1 MTPAPEIVQV
11 ALPLPVNRV
20 FSYRVPSAFQK
31 LTRPGCRVLV
41 PFGSRR
47 LTGVVVPVDPPEP
60 LPASLKPILDVLD
73 AEPAL
78 TEELLDLTHWMASY
92 YLCSWGE
99 VIRAALPPGL
109 EIESQQRLYWTR
121 KPFEGLRGRAAEI
134 LRFVTA
140 HSGTTIQQLR
150 QALGSVPY
158 ALLHRLRAQGYL
170 HVEETLSA
178 PRVQIKTERHV
189 RFAPAYR
196 SSSARTQLQ
205 RLLRGSRQRAL
216 LEALEAFQL
225 EGKSEPAQKDLLVRA
240 GATVSTLRH
249 LVERGV
255 LEIVEKEVIRSPL
268 ADEPLPPSPPQYAFH
283 PEQAV
288 ALERICAAVEAQRFE
303 TFLLHGVTGSGKTE
317 VYIAA
322 LKRVRA
328 QGRTGIVLVPEIALT
343 PQTVRRFRAHFGDE
357 VAVLHS
363 RMSDGERYD
372 TWRQLRAGRYPIVI
386 GPRSAVL
393 APLSNL
399 GLLVVDEEHERS
411 YKQFDPAP
419 RYHARDVAVYR
430 ARYNQ
435 AVCLLGSA
443 TPSLESYANAR
454 SGKYTLL
461 EMRRRAPTVG
471 QQPAR
476 LPTIR
481 IIDLRHMRLPDG
493 SPLAPPLERA
503 IAERLQ
509 RGEQVILLQNR
520 RGFAPVL
527 ECTACGWAPHCPH
540 CSVTLTYHKLQHQL
554 RCHYCGHAVQHP
566 RLCPQCSQP
575 TLLPLGA
582 GTQRVEEA
590 LAMRFPEARI
600 LRMDLDTTRAKRAHH
615 RLLDRFGRGEADI
628 LIGTQMVAKGLDF
641 ARVTLVGVINA
652 DIGLLLPDFRA
663 EEYTFQLL
671 MQVAGRA
678 GRADQPG
685 EVLLQTRNP
694 KHRIFQYLLRH
705 DFAGLARELLAERRQ
720 LGYPPYARLAVAEC
734 SGPDETR
741 VQEQI
746 QAWTDQFRALLAQT
760 PGSQYVEVL
769 GPGPALHER
778 LKGRYRYQTL
788 IKVARKPKA
797 PALQPLLQQSLEA
810 IGSLPQGY
818 QLVFDIDPAGL
829 T

>member
-1 MTPAPEIVQV
+1 MKALADMVQV
-11 ALPLPVNRV
+11 ALPLPIDQL
-20 FSYRVPSAFQK
+20 FTYRVPPAFQG
-31 LTRPGCRVLV
+31 LAQPGCRVLV
-41 PFGSRR
+41 PFGTRR
-47 LTGVVVPVDPPEP
+47 LTGVVVPVDPPESP
-60 LPASLKPILDVLD
+60 PTSLKPILDVLD
-73 AEPAL
+73 AEPVL
-78 TEELLDLTHWMASY
+78 TEELLDLTRWMADY

-109 EIESQQRLYWTR
+109 EVESQQRLYLAQQPL
-121 KPFEGLRGRAAEI
+121 KELHGRAAEI

-140 HSGTTIQQLR
+140 HPGTTIQHLR
-150 QALGSVPY
+150 QTLGRIPY
-158 ALLHRLRAQGYL
+158 ALLHRLRAKGYL
-170 HVEETLSA
+170 RIEEALSA

-189 RFAPAYR
+189 RFTPAYQAPA
-196 SSSARTQLQ
+196 ARAQLQ
-205 RLLRGSRQRAL
+205 HLLRGIRQRTL
-216 LEALEAFQL
+216 VEALEAFQL
-225 EGKSEPAQKDLLVRA
+225 EGKSEPAQRDLLARA
-240 GATVSTLRH
+240 GATAATLRR
-249 LVERGV
+249 LVALGV

-268 ADEPLPPSPPQYAFH
+268 EDEPPPPSPPQYSFY
-283 PEQAV
+283 PEQAA
-288 ALERICAAVEAQRFE
+288 ALERIEAAINAQRFE
-303 TFLLHGVTGSGKTE
+303 AFLLHGVTGSGKTE

-322 LKRVRA
+322 LKQVRA

-372 TWRQLRAGRYPIVI
+372 TWRQLRAGHYPIVI

-430 ARYNQ
+430 ARHNQ
-435 AVCLLGSA
+435 AVCILGSA

-481 IIDLRHMRLPDG
+481 IIDLRHTRLQEG
-493 SPLAPPLERA
+493 SPLSPPLARA
-503 IAERLQ
+503 IAERLE

-527 ECTACGWAPHCPH
+527 ECTHCGWAPHCPH
-540 CSVTLTYHKLQHQL
+540 CSVTLTYHKVHHQL
-554 RCHYCGHAVQHP
+554 RCHYCGYATGRP
-566 RLCPQCSQP
+566 TLCPQCGQP

-590 LAMRFPEARI
+590 LTMHFPEARI
-600 LRMDLDTTRAKRAHH
+600 LRMDLDTTRAKRAHY

-641 ARVTLVGVINA
+641 ARVTLVGVVNA
-652 DIGLLLPDFRA
+652 DVGLLLPDFRA
-663 EEYTFQLL
+663 EEHTFQLL

-678 GRADQPG
+678 GRADRPG

-694 KHRIFQYLLRH
+694 NHRIFRYLLRH

-720 LGYPPYARLAVAEC
+720 LGYPPYARLAITEC
-734 SGPDETR
+734 SGPDEAR
-741 VQEQI
+741 VQEQL
-746 QAWTDQFRALLAQT
+746 QTWTAQFHTLLAQT
-760 PGSQYVEVL
+760 PGNHCVEVL

-778 LKGRYRYQTL
+778 LQGRYRYQTL
-788 IKVARKPKA
+788 IKVARQPEA
-797 PALQPLLQQSLEA
+797 PALQPLLRQALEA
-810 IGSLPQGY
+810 TGPLPQGY
-818 QLVFDIDPAGL
+818 RLTLDIDPAGL
-829 T
+829 V